1 MGTLVFE
8 LAAFIVWLIV
18 SIDALLL
25 AFHFLRKTWMQ
36 VAGAAV
42 ALFVLLGIYDWV
54 SALPELFHGA
64 IALTY
69 AVLILA
75 LVVGPVRRLA
85 LMRPMLSYFRS
96 VLPPLSETEQ
106 AAIDA
111 GTVSWERQIFSGDP
125 NWQELDDLPAPSLSQ
140 EEQAFLD
147 GPVEQACAM
156 IDDWKISQEDYDLPP
171 ELWSFLRNNGFFGM
185 ILPRAYGGLE
195 FSAYAHSCVVL
206 KMASRSIPVGVTTM
220 VPNSLGPGLLLL
232 EYGTEEQRDYYLP
245 RLARGEE
252 VPCFA
257 LTEPQAGSD
266 AAGMTSHGVVCQ
278 REVDGEQVLGI
289 ELNWSKRYITL
300 APVATLLGLAFK
312 LYDPDHLLGNK
323 EDLGISVALIPT
335 STPGVEIGARHM
347 PLNTPFMNGPVRG
360 ENVFVPV
367 DHLIGGAERAGQGWR
382 MLMECLSDGRG
393 ISLPSLSA
401 AAGKSC
407 SRFTGAYA
415 RVRKQF
421 SASIGDFEGVQ
432 EALAVIAGNT
442 YLMDAVRSMTA
453 ATVDA
458 GEKPAVASAIAKYH
472 LTERMRDVVNAAVD
486 IHGGSA
492 ICMGPRNPLGRTYQA
507 IPISITVEGA
517 NMVTRNLIIFGQGS
531 VRAHPWVLK
540 EMEAANE
547 ENQRKGLRDF
557 DLAICGHA
565 TMFIG
570 NLARSCFGSLSL
582 KIFGQE
588 AVNSKA
594 AEHYRK
600 LAHLSARFAVLSDLS
615 MLRFGGALKRF
626 EFYSALLADLFSA
639 LYIGSA
645 ALKHFENRGASDE
658 DLPLLDWVMQDCY
671 DSFSRAA
678 SDILANRPWGILS
691 PAIRYVLYPLGIPGT
706 PRNRQR
712 EKQLARIITTSSP
725 LRDSLV
731 EGIYQSQDDADIAAR
746 MEKAFEVV
754 QRASDAERKFRKLEK
769 TLDSWDVNFEMRLQE
784 ALDKDLLTQGEVD
797 LLKEAQALR
806 LDIIQVDEFAAEYWK
821 PRVPAGEHA

>member
-8 LAAFIVWLIV
+8 LAAFILWLIV

-312 LYDPDHLLGNK
+312 LYDPDHLLGDK

-547 ENQRKGLRDF
+547 ENLRKGLRDF

-600 LAHLSARFAVLSDLS
+600 LAHLSARFAVLSDFS

-691 PAIRYVLYPLGIPGT
+691 PAIRYMLYPLGIPGT

-769 TLDSWDVNFEMRLQE
+769 TLDSWDVNFEMQLQE
-784 ALDKDLLTQGEVD
+784 ALDKDLLTQGEID

-806 LDIIQVDEFAAEYWK
+806 LDIIQVDEFAANYWR
-821 PRVPAGEHA
+821 PRVSAGEHA

>member
-1 MGTLVFE
+1 MGTLIFE
-8 LAAFIVWLIV
+8 VLALLVWLLV
-18 SIDALLL
+18 SVDALLL

-36 VAGAAV
+36 VAAATA

-54 SALPELFHGA
+54 SVLPEFFHAFVALLYLLLF
-64 IALTY
+64 
-69 AVLILA
+69 LA
-75 LVVGPVRRLA
+75 LVVGPVRRTA
-85 LMRPMLSYFRS
+85 LMQPMLRYFRS

-125 NWQELDDLPAPSLSQ
+125 NWKELDDLPAPSLSD

-156 IDDWKISQEDYDLPP
+156 MDDWKISQEDYDLPP

-232 EYGTEEQRDYYLP
+232 EYGTQEQRDHYLP
-245 RLARGEE
+245 RLASGEE
-252 VPCFA
+252 IPCFA

-266 AAGMTSHGVVCQ
+266 AAGMTSHGVVCK
-278 REVDGEQVLGI
+278 REIDGEEVLGI

-312 LYDPDHLLGNK
+312 LYDPDHLLGEK
-323 EDLGISVALIPT
+323 EDVGISVALIPT
-335 STPGVEIGARHM
+335 STPGIEIGARHM

-360 ENVFVPV
+360 TNVFVPI

-407 SRFTGAYA
+407 CRFTGAYA

-421 SASIGDFEGVQ
+421 NAAIGDFEGVQ
-432 EALAVIAGNT
+432 EALASIVGNT

-453 ATVDA
+453 ATIDA

-547 ENQRKGLRDF
+547 ENKRKGLRDF
-557 DLAICGHA
+557 DAAICGHA
-565 TMFIG
+565 IMFIS
-570 NLARSCFGSLSL
+570 NWARSSLGAVSM
-582 KIFGQE
+582 KAFGQA
-588 AVNSKA
+588 AVDSKA
-594 AEHYRK
+594 SEHYRK
-600 LAHLSARFAVLSDLS
+600 LAHLSARFAVLSDLA
-615 MLRFGGALKRF
+615 MLRYGGALKRF

-645 ALKHFENRGASDE
+645 ALKHFENRGASEDE
-658 DLPLLDWVMQDCY
+658 LPLLEWVMQDCY
-671 DSFSRAA
+671 DNFHRAA
-678 SDILANRPWGILS
+678 GNILANRPWGKLT
-691 PAIRYVLYPLGIPGT
+691 PAIKLMLYPLGIPAVQ
-706 PRNRQR
+706 RDRVR
-712 EKQLARIITTSSP
+712 EKQLADAVTRSSS

-731 EGIYQSQDDADIAAR
+731 AGIFCSTDETDIAAR
-746 MEKAFEVV
+746 MEQAFETV
-754 QRASDAERKFRKLEK
+754 QRAREAERKFRKLEK
-769 TLDSWDVNFEMRLQE
+769 SLDSWDVDFEKQLQE
-784 ALDKDLLTQGEVD
+784 ALDKNLLDEAEVA
-797 LLKEAQALR
+797 LLKEAHAQR
-806 LDIIQVDEFAAEYWK
+806 LDVIQVDEYPASYWQSRA
-821 PRVPAGEHA
+821 PQGDIA

>member
-1 MGTLVFE
+1 MGTVLFE
-8 LAAFIVWLIV
+8 LVVLVVWFLL

-36 VAGAAV
+36 LTAAAA
-42 ALFVLLGIYDWV
+42 ALFVLLGAYDWA
-54 SALPELFHGA
+54 SALPEAFHAA
-64 IALTY
+64 IALIY
-69 AVLILA
+69 LLLLA
-75 LVVGPVRRLA
+75 TFMIGPLRRLA
-85 LMRPMLSYFRS
+85 LMRPMLRYFRS
-96 VLPPLSETEQ
+96 VLPPLSDTEQ

-125 NWQELDDLPAPSLSQ
+125 DWRELESLPAPSLS
-140 EEQAFLD
+140 EEERAFLD

-171 ELWSFLRNNGFFGM
+171 ELWTFLRENGFFGM

-232 EYGTEEQRDYYLP
+232 EYGTEQQRDYYLP
-245 RLARGEE
+245 RLASGEE

-266 AAGMTSHGVVCQ
+266 AAGMTSHGVVCK
-278 REVDGEQVLGI
+278 REVDGEEVLGI

-312 LYDPDHLLGNK
+312 LYDPDRLLGDK
-323 EDLGISVALIPT
+323 EELGISVALIPT
-335 STPGVEIGARHM
+335 STPGIEIGARHM

-360 ENVFVPV
+360 ADVFIPV

-407 SRFTGAYA
+407 CSFTGAYA

-421 SASIGDFEGVQ
+421 NAAIGDFEGIQ
-432 EALAVIAGNT
+432 EALASIVGNT

-472 LTERMRDVVNAAVD
+472 LTERMRDVVNSAVD

-547 ENQRKGLRDF
+547 ENRRKGLRDF
-557 DLAICGHA
+557 DAAICGHA
-565 TMFIG
+565 IMFIS
-570 NLARSCFGSLSL
+570 NWARSSLGSVSL
-582 KIFGQE
+582 TAFGQK
-588 AVNSKA
+588 AVNSRA
-594 AEHYRK
+594 SEHYRK
-600 LAHLSARFAVLSDLS
+600 LAHLSARFAVMSDLA
-615 MLRFGGALKRF
+615 MLRYGGALKRF

-645 ALKHFENRGASDE
+645 ALKHFENRGASE
-658 DLPLLDWVMQDCY
+658 DDMPLLDWVMQDCY
-671 DSFSRAA
+671 DNFNRAA
-678 SDILANRPWGILS
+678 GDILANRPWGGLT
-691 PAIRYVLYPLGIPGT
+691 PAIKFMLYPLGIPAVH
-706 PRNRQR
+706 RDRKR
-712 EKQLARIITTSSP
+712 EKQLANIVTNSSP
-725 LRDSLV
+725 LRESLI
-731 EGIYQSQDDADIAAR
+731 EGIYRAKDQDDIAAR
-746 MEKAFEVV
+746 MEKAFDTV
-754 QRASDAERKFRKLEK
+754 QRAREVERKFRKLEN
-769 TLDSWDVNFEMRLQE
+769 TLDSWDVDFDGQLKE
-784 ALDKDLLTQGEVD
+784 ALEKSLLSQEEVD
-797 LLKEAQALR
+797 LLKEAQAQR
-806 LDIIQVDEFAAEYWK
+806 LDIIQVDEFAADYWK
-821 PRVPAGEHA
+821 PRISGGDTA

>member
-1 MGTLVFE
+1 MGTLIFE
-8 LAAFIVWLIV
+8 LVALVFWLLL

-36 VAGAAV
+36 LGAAAA
-42 ALFVLLGIYDWV
+42 ALFVLLGVYDWL
-54 SALPELFHGA
+54 SALPEFIHTT
-64 IALTY
+64 IALIY
-69 AVLILA
+69 LLLFMA
-75 LVVGPVRRLA
+75 LVVGPIRRLA

-125 NWQELDDLPAPSLSQ
+125 DWRELENLPAPSLSE

-147 GPVEQACAM
+147 GPVEEACAM

-171 ELWSFLRNNGFFGM
+171 ELWTFLRNNGFFGM

-232 EYGTEEQRDYYLP
+232 EYGTEQQRDYYLP
-245 RLARGEE
+245 RLASGEE

-266 AAGMTSHGVVCQ
+266 AAGMTSHGVVCK
-278 REVDGEQVLGI
+278 REVDGEEVLGI

-312 LYDPDHLLGNK
+312 LYDPEHLLGEK
-323 EDLGISVALIPT
+323 ENLGISVALIPT
-335 STPGVEIGARHM
+335 STPGIEIGARHM

-360 ENVFVPV
+360 KNVFIPV

-407 SRFTGAYA
+407 CSFTGAYA

-421 SASIGDFEGVQ
+421 NAAIGDFEGIQ
-432 EALAVIAGNT
+432 EALASIVGNT

-453 ATVDA
+453 ASVDA

-540 EMEAANE
+540 EMEAASD
-547 ENQRKGLRDF
+547 ENRRKGLRDF
-557 DLAICGHA
+557 DAAICGHA
-565 TMFIG
+565 LMFVS
-570 NLARSCFGSLSL
+570 NWARSSLGSINLTA
-582 KIFGQE
+582 FGQKV
-588 AVNSKA
+588 VNSRA
-594 AEHYRK
+594 RDHYRK
-600 LAHLSARFAVLSDLS
+600 LAHLSARFAVMSDLA
-615 MLRFGGALKRF
+615 MLRYGGALKRF

-645 ALKHFENRGASDE
+645 ALKHFENRGASED
-658 DLPLLDWVMQDCY
+658 DLPLLEWVMQDCY
-671 DSFSRAA
+671 DNFNRAA
-678 SDILANRPWGILS
+678 GDILANRPWGKLT
-691 PAIRYVLYPLGIPGT
+691 PAIRLMLYPLGIPAVQ
-706 PRNRQR
+706 RNRVR
-712 EKQLARIITTSSP
+712 EKQLANVVTSSSD
-725 LRDSLV
+725 LRESLI
-731 EGIYQSQDDADIAAR
+731 EGIYRATDEKDIAAR
-746 MEKAFEVV
+746 MEKAFATV
-754 QRASDAERKFRKLEK
+754 QRAKEVERKFRKLEK
-769 TLDSWDVNFEMRLQE
+769 TLESWDVDFDAQLQE
-784 ALDKDLLTQGEVD
+784 ALDKELLSQEEVD
-797 LLKEAQALR
+797 LLKEAQAQR
-806 LDIIQVDEFAAEYWK
+806 LDIIQVDEYAADYWK
-821 PRVPAGEHA
+821 PRISGGDTA